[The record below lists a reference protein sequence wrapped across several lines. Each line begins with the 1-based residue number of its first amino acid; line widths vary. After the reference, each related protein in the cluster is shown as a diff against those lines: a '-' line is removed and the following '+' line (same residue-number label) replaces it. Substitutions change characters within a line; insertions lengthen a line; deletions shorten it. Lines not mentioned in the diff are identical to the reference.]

1 MAVGIPVGY
10 VDGADEGRIREVM
23 QEHVEKELQI
33 INGEGTTYQNR
44 GCISNIIRKCWWV
57 RGWRKKEEEYE
68 THEMFYYQ

>member
-10 VDGADEGRIREVM
+10 VDGADEGRMREVM

-44 GCISNIIRKCWWV
+44 GCISNIIRKC
-57 RGWRKKEEEYE
+57 
-68 THEMFYYQ
+68 